1 LQNVKELAVMKNILI
16 IGHSNI
22 GDVCY
27 DLAVVRPLQRHFP
40 EANIHFLTSSRCR
53 DIVDGYNGIHSVI
66 TYDRSGKDKGFVRQ
80 IRFILE
86 LRGCRFDLVVVLK
99 KSARQVFLGAKNV
112 WCIKAGKP
120 CQAHPV
126 DRYLKL
132 LRDNGVSA
140 DKAIFDFTA
149 SKQEIDFCG
158 QFFQDNN
165 ISPNDKL
172 AGIMPLA
179 AWSLKSWPVEKWNEL
194 AGILTQQRGFKVIA
208 VSRLPDNSLGHKV
221 LASLSKDIILAD
233 KTTLLQA
240 MAIIERSAV
249 FIGPDSSLL
258 HIASC
263 MGIKAIGL
271 YGPTP
276 SSCFY
281 PYFHRDSIVLP
292 RRKFDCMPC
301 CPGMKV
307 TCNKGEHWHDFGPCM
322 QDIRVEDVLAKI

>member
-1 LQNVKELAVMKNILI
+1 MKNILI

-27 DLAVVRPLQRHFP
+27 DLAVVRPLQSHFP
-40 EANIHFLTSSRCR
+40 EAKIHFLTSSRCR
-53 DIVDGYNGIHSVI
+53 DIVDGYNGIRSVI
-66 TYDRSGKDKGFVRQ
+66 TYDRSGKDKGFLRQ
-80 IRFILE
+80 IRFVLE
-86 LRGCRFDLVVVLK
+86 LRGRRFDLAVVLK
-99 KSARQVFLGAKNV
+99 KSARHVFLGAKNV
-112 WCIKAGKP
+112 WHIKTGKP

-132 LRDNGVSA
+132 LRDNGISA
-140 DKAIFDFTA
+140 DKAMFDFTV
-149 SKQEIDFCG
+149 STQEADFCR

-194 AGILTQQRGFKVIA
+194 AGVLIKRMGFRVIA
-208 VSRLPDNSLGHKV
+208 IGKLPENDLGEKV
-221 LASLSKDIILAD
+221 KSELSKGIIIAD
-233 KTTLLQA
+233 KTTLRQA

-249 FIGPDSSLL
+249 YIGPDSSLL

-263 MGIKAIGL
+263 MGVRAIGL
-271 YGPTP
+271 YGPT
-276 SSCFY
+276 SADCFY
-281 PYFHRDSIVLP
+281 PYFHRDNIVFPHKTL
-292 RRKFDCMPC
+292 DCMPC
-301 CPGMKV
+301 CPGMRV
-307 TCNKGEHWHDFGPCM
+307 TCNKGKHWHDFGPCM